1 MNNILNSGLYFNPNI
16 SYCVDGNELTNDAG
30 LPLFM
35 DFIKKLDFENMINGY
50 LSDAEWRSHPMHQ
63 LSAVVTQLIIQKS
76 AGYQNDSMVTSLS
89 RDPVLKLC
97 LNTNKLASQSTISR
111 FMNHLSTKSL
121 DGFEKINLGLNKILI
136 NHNNQTIMIIDV
148 DSTHSD
154 TFGDQ
159 NEATYNSHYS
169 SVGFHPLVAFD
180 GLSGMFLG
188 AQLRP
193 GNVYTSTGVVG
204 FLKPIIENYKK
215 LSCDMNTLVRGDSG
229 FATPDLY
236 KLCLSE
242 NVNFLIKLK
251 SNAKLIDLADK
262 CSRDIPFG
270 DTKPH
275 YFNLNYQASS
285 WIPDK
290 IKPRVV
296 LKATR
301 PTGELLCHYEFL
313 VTTLIELPIS
323 ELFHMY
329 NNRGVAENFIKESKL
344 GFGFDKTNSHS
355 FQANEVRMWLAV
367 LSYTLVLLFK
377 KMVLPAGMRTK
388 TIGTIRFCIFHL
400 AGRVTTHA
408 RKIFIH
414 LSCSNPFL
422 RLIRQSMRNI
432 HNLE

>member
-193 GNVYTSTGVVG
+193 GNVYTSTGVV
-204 FLKPIIENYKK
+204 
-215 LSCDMNTLVRGDSG
+215 
-229 FATPDLY
+229 
-236 KLCLSE
+236 
-242 NVNFLIKLK
+242 
-251 SNAKLIDLADK
+251 
-262 CSRDIPFG
+262 
-270 DTKPH
+270 
-275 YFNLNYQASS
+275 
-285 WIPDK
+285 
-290 IKPRVV
+290 
-296 LKATR
+296 
-301 PTGELLCHYEFL
+301 
-313 VTTLIELPIS
+313 
-323 ELFHMY
+323 
-329 NNRGVAENFIKESKL
+329 
-344 GFGFDKTNSHS
+344 
-355 FQANEVRMWLAV
+355 
-367 LSYTLVLLFK
+367 
-377 KMVLPAGMRTK
+377 
-388 TIGTIRFCIFHL
+388 
-400 AGRVTTHA
+400 
-408 RKIFIH
+408 
-414 LSCSNPFL
+414 
-422 RLIRQSMRNI
+422 
-432 HNLE
+432 